1 MTEQELLERLKS
13 SGRGDEM
20 LARIEKLGFTPAFI
34 VKNVLVAGAP
44 ITVAQVAMLWQGMPN
59 KHDRKRTRELLDILT
74 DSGLLSADPAA
85 ETWRL
90 LE

>member
-1 MTEQELLERLKS
+1 MTEQELLERVKS
-13 SGRGDEM
+13 SGQGDEM

-34 VKNVLVAGAP
+34 VKNVLVVGAP

-59 KHDRKRTRELLDILT
+59 KHDRKRTRELFDILT
-74 DSGLLSADPAA
+74 DIGLLSADPAA

-90 LE
+90 SD

>member
-1 MTEQELLERLKS
+1 MTEQELLERVKS
-13 SGRGDEM
+13 SGQGDEM

-34 VKNVLVAGAP
+34 VKHVLVAGAP

-59 KHDRKRTRELLDILT
+59 KHDRKRTRELFDILT
-74 DSGLLSADPAA
+74 DIGLLSADPAA

-90 LE
+90 TG

>member
-1 MTEQELLERLKS
+1 MTEQELLERVKS
-13 SGRGDEM
+13 SGQGDEM

-34 VKNVLVAGAP
+34 VKNVLVAGAK

-59 KHDRKRTRELLDILT
+59 KHDRKRTRELFDILT
-74 DSGLLSADPAA
+74 DIGLLSADPAA

-90 LE
+90 TD

>member
-13 SGRGDEM
+13 SGRSEEM
-20 LARIEKLGFTPAFI
+20 LPRIEKLGFTPAFI
-34 VKNVLVAGAP
+34 VKNVLVADVP

-74 DSGLLSADPAA
+74 EIGLLSADPAA

-90 LE
+90 TD